1 MSDSNNQDYL
11 KVGFNNELQR
21 SDNLV
26 YPLGD
31 QNVNSANP
39 QGPYIT
45 GAADNGNVQTMAV
58 NSDGGMGDVWINN
71 FIRSSNWKPKA
82 VGFYI
87 DGLTGHAEFSDVY
100 VVGTIVAASGTIG
113 GFTIGPTNLSASA
126 GGNTTILSS
135 GSTAFS
141 AGPTGS
147 PTVTITQAGIITAVA
162 AVFDGTSTIGGR
174 TGTILASVIDAN
186 SQVVTSRFSTAA
198 KTIID
203 GFSFTPSGALNVSA
217 TQTSVLSAASVA
229 DTTLN
234 VTSTAGFPASGVAY
248 LQGNT
253 NWMRITYTGVG
264 GTTLTGIPAGGTG
277 SITEASAIGK
287 QVIGGPGILLT
298 PKGLLALN
306 SSGVETITLDGGTGN
321 ATFAGT
327 LVAAA
332 GTLGTITAG
341 TISGCTI
348 NVPNSVSPLFSV
360 DILGNVQVNSL
371 ERNDYH
377 WFTTFEAIDGYGTST
392 GGTGTI
398 TCNPQGMDF
407 TTGIV
412 SGDTSQLQKPMAV
425 GDSSPLT
432 WSKNRKI
439 KTQVQFVDVVNEEV
453 YIVSGDGTFG
463 GTGQKIGFYLT
474 GTTLVGITSDGGT
487 TQQSASTTVG
497 AGSSPTLE
505 AKFISGTSCKFYI
518 NGVLFGTN
526 TLHLPTG
533 TSAASDLLDIQIK
546 TNAASSKG
554 LRVCYWDL
562 WQAN

>member
-1 MSDSNNQDYL
+1 MAEANNQNYL
-11 KVGFNNELQR
+11 DVGF
-21 SDNLV
+21 DNQLNRV
-26 YPLGD
+26 DSLAFPLGG
-31 QNVNSANP
+31 NVVNPFGGLTANP
-39 QGPYIT
+39 VDMGS
-45 GAADNGNVQTMAV
+45 VQQMNV
-58 NSDGGMGDVWINN
+58 NSDGSMSDVWINN
-71 FIRSSNWKPKA
+71 SIRSMNWKPKK

-87 DGLTGHAEFSDVY
+87 DGQTGHAEFSDVY
-100 VVGTIVAASGTIG
+100 IVGTIVAASGTIG
-113 GFTIGPTNLSASA
+113 GFTIGATNLSATAS
-126 GGNTTILSS
+126 GNTTILSS
-135 GSTAFS
+135 GSVAFS
-141 AGPTGS
+141 AGPTGT
-147 PTVTITQAGIITAVA
+147 PTVTITQAGVITAVA
-162 AVFDGTSTIGGR
+162 AVFDSTSTIGGR
-174 TGTILASVIDAN
+174 TGAILASVIDAN

-217 TQTSVLSAASVA
+217 TQTAVNVAASIG

-253 NWMRITYTGVG
+253 NWMRITYTGTS
-264 GTTLTGIPAGGTG
+264 GTTLTGIPNSSTG

-287 QVIGGPGILLT
+287 QVVGGPGILLT

-306 SSGVETITLDGGTGN
+306 SSGVETITLDGATGN

-332 GTLGTITAG
+332 GTLGAITAG
-341 TISGCTI
+341 TITGCTI
-348 NVPNSVSPLFSV
+348 NVPDAVTPLFSV

-371 ERNDYH
+371 QRNDYH

-398 TCNPQGMDF
+398 ICNPQGMDF
-407 TTGIV
+407 TTGTV

-425 GDSSPLT
+425 GDSTTLT
-432 WSKNRKI
+432 WDKKRKV

-453 YIVSGDGTFG
+453 YIVAGDGTFG
-463 GTGQKIGFYLT
+463 GVANKIGFYLS
-474 GTTLVGITSDGGT
+474 GTTLVGITCDGAAT
-487 TQQSASTTVG
+487 TTSASTTVG

-505 AKFISGTSCKFYI
+505 VRFIPGVSAKFYI
-518 NGVLFGTN
+518 NGTLFGTN
-526 TLHLPTG
+526 TTHLPSG
-533 TSAASDLLDIQIK
+533 TSSASNLLDIQIK

-554 LRVCYWDL
+554 LRICYWDL